1 MLISIRILTRD
12 THTVTPPHLS
22 KSVDIKDGNKIVQLI
37 VPGKG
42 TCFPHTPFSTLSVTN
57 HTEDAVASFV
67 NVFATVS
74 HSTSNTEPLA
84 ERTSGNINVGLT
96 LEKE

>member
-1 MLISIRILTRD
+1 MMISIRILTRD
-12 THTVTPPHLS
+12 THTVTPPHLC
-22 KSVDIKDGNKIVQLI
+22 KSVDIKDDNKIV
-37 VPGKG
+37 VYSARKS